1 MEIEETIALLKS
13 RGYRITPQRVAILRI
28 LKDNTNHP
36 GVEDVFRS
44 VIKIYPNISMATVY
58 NVMEV
63 LERESII
70 KEIAVS
76 NVSRRYDPNVNP
88 HGHFICRVCEK
99 VFDVSFSNMRSLGKY
114 SPREL
119 DEFVI
124 ESLELIYRGVCKDCK
139 DKT

>member
-1 MEIEETIALLKS
+1 
-13 RGYRITPQRVAILRI
+13 
-28 LKDNTNHP
+28 
-36 GVEDVFRS
+36 
-44 VIKIYPNISMATVY
+44 
-58 NVMEV
+58 
-63 LERESII
+63 
-70 KEIAVS
+70 
-76 NVSRRYDPNVNP
+76 VNP